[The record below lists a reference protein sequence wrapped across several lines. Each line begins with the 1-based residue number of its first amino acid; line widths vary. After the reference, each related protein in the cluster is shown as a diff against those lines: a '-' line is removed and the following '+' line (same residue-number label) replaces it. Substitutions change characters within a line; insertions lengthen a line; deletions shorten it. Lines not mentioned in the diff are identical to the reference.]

1 MKKIFVEDIIREC
14 NAKLF
19 YGDLNIECINF
30 SKDTRTIKKGD
41 VYIGIKGDTFNGNY
55 FYTEAFDKG
64 ANICILENNYFN
76 EKEFDYNKYSNK
88 VVILVDNSIEALQK
102 IAHYKRSLYNIPV
115 IAVTG
120 SVGKTS
126 TKDMIASVLSKKFN
140 VLKTEGNL
148 NNHIGLPLTIL
159 KLKDHDILIL
169 EMGMNHLNEISLLS
183 KIANPTISIITNIGT
198 AHIGN
203 LGSRKN
209 IMKAKLEILDGMDN
223 NGTLIIN
230 NDNDLLN
237 IEKNNLKDKT
247 NLITIGIDNESNYK
261 ANNIKNDVFSS
272 EYMIENN
279 KIEIEVGGIP
289 FIYNSLFAFVCG
301 KLLNVNDKYI
311 IEGIKD
317 FKLSNNRL
325 EKIKL
330 NNGTIII
337 NDSYNASYDS
347 VIAAIDMI
355 NDSKF
360 KRKILLLGDILELGE
375 FTEEIHRNIGK
386 YIVNKNIDN
395 IILVGTN
402 VKYIYDELNKNNFAV
417 DNIYKFDSEGE
428 TYEFLKSFLKKDDIM
443 LIKGSHGMN
452 LINIVNY
459 LKSYKH

>member
-1 MKKIFVEDIIREC
+1 MKKIFVKDIIREC

-19 YGDLNIECINF
+19 YGNLNVECNNF
-30 SKDTRTIKKGD
+30 SKDTRTIKKDD
-41 VYIGIKGDTFNGNY
+41 VYIGIKGNTFDGNS
-55 FYTEAFDKG
+55 FYMEAFDKG
-64 ANICILENNYFN
+64 ASVCILEKKYFN
-76 EKEFDYNKYSNK
+76 EKDFDYKKYNNRT
-88 VVILVDNSIEALQK
+88 VILVNNSIDALQK

-126 TKDMIASVLSKKFN
+126 TKDMIASVLSKKYN

-159 KLKDHDILIL
+159 KLKNHDILIL
-169 EMGMNHLNEISLLS
+169 EMGMNHLNEISILS

-209 IMKAKLEILDGMDN
+209 IMKAKLEILDGMN
-223 NGTLIIN
+223 TEGILIIN

-237 IEKNNLKDKT
+237 MEKDILKEKINL
-247 NLITIGIDNESNYK
+247 LTIGINNDSNFNAK
-261 ANNIKNDVFSS
+261 DIKREIFSS
-272 EYMIENN
+272 EYMLENN
-279 KIEIEVGGIP
+279 KIRIEVGGIP

-301 KLLNVNDKYI
+301 KLLNVDVKNI

-325 EKIKL
+325 EKLKL
-330 NNGTIII
+330 SNGSLII

-355 NDSKF
+355 SDSKF
-360 KRKILLLGDILELGE
+360 KRKILLLGDILELGDY
-375 FTEEIHRNIGK
+375 TEEIHRNIGK
-386 YIVNKNIDN
+386 YIIKKSINNV
-395 IILVGTN
+395 ILVGSN
-402 VKYIYDELNKNNFAV
+402 VKYIYDELVNNNFDV
-417 DNIYKFDSEGE
+417 NNIYQFDSEGE
-428 TYEFLKSFLKKDDIM
+428 TYEFLKSFLKNDDII
-443 LIKGSHGMN
+443 LIKGSHGIN

-459 LKSYKH
+459 LKSYEH